1 MSEEIQMDESRTT
14 TTNPAVQIVPA
25 PTDAIVESWVSQ
37 WFHNLGLD
45 TSLQN
50 RIRQA
55 ADDLKS
61 RLAGRKE

>member
-1 MSEEIQMDESRTT
+1 
-14 TTNPAVQIVPA
+14 VQIVPA

-45 TSLQN
+45 TGLQN